1 MPCGRLRTGQARPSR
16 KGRLFAALRR
26 SGRDALVASGL
37 CGVPGGALAASGLCD
52 VPGGTRFR
60 IDMHCSEVKSR
71 TGHVKAIKNFTNLVA
86 NFAFLLDLLFFR
98 VLSLLR
104 TEFSF
109 FPCLPQSSL
118 CVSACSVLTNRRFFW
133 KAASMTVWRGV
144 FGGGGGTRRA
154 VSERVARPRGGTGR
168 YGRDK
173 RGPPVWHRAIS
184 LRNSSAGSVR
194 GVSARVLR
202 APGRQRESHAP
213 ARRDGADTAATS
225 TALPCGAAL
234 FHFGTVPRGR
244 YAACRRGSF
253 ARRPVVQLPPAWSA
267 LPRSSAAC
275 ARRPILLSFTSSAG
289 EPGLA
294 GAWTFLLSRG
304 EKGKTT

>member
-1 MPCGRLRTGQARPSR
+1 MPCGMCKRRRRDPCPSKCRVGDCGRDKPVPPEKGDSLLHCGDPGGTRLSRPGSATFREARLPRPGSATFR
-16 KGRLFAALRR
+16 AFREGRACRVRALRR
-26 SGRDALVASGL
+26 SGRSGRD
-37 CGVPGGALAASGLCD
+37 ALAASGLCD

-144 FGGGGGTRRA
+144 FGGGG
-154 VSERVARPRGGTGR
+154 
-168 YGRDK
+168 
-173 RGPPVWHRAIS
+173 H
-184 LRNSSAGSVR
+184 
-194 GVSARVLR
+194 
-202 APGRQRESHAP
+202 APGRQRESRAP
-213 ARRDGADTAATS
+213 TRRDGADTAATS
-225 TALPCGAAL
+225 AALPCGAAL
-234 FHFGTVPRGR
+234 FHFGTVPLGR

-253 ARRPVVQLPPAWSA
+253 ARRPVVQLPPA
-267 LPRSSAAC
+267 
-275 ARRPILLSFTSSAG
+275 
-289 EPGLA
+289 
-294 GAWTFLLSRG
+294 
-304 EKGKTT
+304 